1 METGTIIFIIVIGLM
16 IGSLVALYVFGKKM
30 QKKQDANQESIE
42 AHKQQA
48 SMLII
53 DKKIM
58 RFKDADL
65 PAAVKEQTP
74 WYLRRSKIA
83 VVKGKIGPKTMNFI
97 CDEKVFEV
105 IPVKR
110 EVKATVSGIYITD
123 VKAIRGNLE
132 TPQPK
137 KKGLL
142 SRFRKNK

>member
-1 METGTIIFIIVIGLM
+1 MKIGTIIFIIVIGVM
-16 IGSLVALYVFGKKM
+16 IGLLVALYIFGKKM
-30 QKKQDANQESIE
+30 QKKQDATQQTID
-42 AHKQQA
+42 AHKQQV
-48 SMLII
+48 SMLVI

-65 PAAVKEQTP
+65 PAVAKAQTP

-97 CDEKVFEV
+97 CEGKVFDV

-110 EVKATVSGIYITD
+110 EVKATISGIYITD
-123 VKAIRGNLE
+123 VRSIRGNLE

-137 KKGLL
+137 KKGFF
-142 SRFRKNK
+142 SKFRKNK